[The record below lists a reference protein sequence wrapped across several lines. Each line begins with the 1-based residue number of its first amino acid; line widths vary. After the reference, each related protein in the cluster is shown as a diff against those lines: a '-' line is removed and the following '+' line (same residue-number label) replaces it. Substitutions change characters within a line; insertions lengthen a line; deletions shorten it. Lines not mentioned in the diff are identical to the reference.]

1 MPSLHHQVGVLGHGR
16 FGAALCELLEEA
28 GFAVAA
34 WDPAARVPESRRFGG
49 LQDVVAGA
57 RFVVLSMP
65 VQAQRSTLESIT
77 SLLNEQQI
85 VIDVGSVKVG
95 PESLMA
101 ELLGDRVP
109 WVATHPLFG
118 PASLA
123 RKERPLRVVACPNP
137 LHPAAFRSVTGLL
150 RRLGCTVIEQEAQ
163 EHDRAMAAAHA
174 LPFFVAKGLLDAGA
188 RFESEVVPPSAR
200 GIAALLRAVRADA
213 GHLLGTLN
221 RANPYASELRKEF
234 ISALVALDELLDTPD
249 PSDGP
254 EPRLQFEDLGERSS
268 ALREARDLIDDVDGQ
283 LLGLLAMRA
292 RLSRKAGQA
301 KEELGVGVRDSVRET
316 ELRERRRTRAEQLGL
331 DPDGVDSIFAAIL
344 RASRAVQL
352 ETGES
357 GGPAGGRPTGGR

>member
-1 MPSLHHQVGVLGHGR
+1 MPSLHHQVGVLGYGR
-16 FGAALCELLEEA
+16 FGAALCDLLEEA
-28 GFAVAA
+28 GFEVAA
-34 WDPAARVPESRRFGG
+34 WDPEVEVPQARGFGG

-57 RFVVLSMP
+57 RFVVLAMP
-65 VQAQRSTLESIT
+65 VHAQRATLQSIA

-95 PESLMA
+95 PEATLA

-123 RKERPLRVVACPNP
+123 RRERPLRVVVCPNP
-137 LHPAAFRSVTGLL
+137 RHPAAFRSVAGLL
-150 RRLGCTVIEQEAQ
+150 RRLGCTVIEQEAH
-163 EHDRAMAAAHA
+163 EHDRAMAEAHA

-200 GIAALLRAVRADA
+200 GIAALLKAVRSDA

-234 ISALVALDELLDTPD
+234 MEALRALDEALDAPRAE
-249 PSDGP
+249 DGP
-254 EPRLQFEDLGERSS
+254 EPGLQIADLGGRSP

-292 RLSRKAGQA
+292 RLSRKAGAA
-301 KEELGVGVRDSVRET
+301 KEALGVGVRDPQREA
-316 ELRERRRTRAEQLGL
+316 ELRSRRRERAVELGL
-331 DPDGVDSIFAAIL
+331 DPDGVEQIFAAVM
-344 RASRAVQL
+344 RASRAIQL
-352 ETGES
+352 T
-357 GGPAGGRPTGGR
+357 PPHA